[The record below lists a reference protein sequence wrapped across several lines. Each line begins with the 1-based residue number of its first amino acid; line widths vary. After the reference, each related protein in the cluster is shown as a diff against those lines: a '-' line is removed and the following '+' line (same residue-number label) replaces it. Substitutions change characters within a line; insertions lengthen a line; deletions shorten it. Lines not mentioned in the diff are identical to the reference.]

1 MHFPT
6 SSFCQQCYFFP
17 ICTIIRHQNSS
28 HSHIL
33 WKRTHLVLYIFPFLG
48 GQFSTDLHHTVM
60 ETRNVC
66 SKISSCTSSSWR
78 TQEVLEGGGGGGA
91 AYPSSLRFTA
101 HSSISPKT
109 SKRRFSSVRVQSD
122 LSRPT
127 YTTRLSS
134 CSLRGDTDR
143 EAGGR
148 LKEWECVFFSSHS
161 FNELVLITPV
171 DTAAFTDPLTPCIFL
186 HIPLLSVCPL
196 CSSVIG
202 SAFSPLS
209 EGGADGVPSICTFFL
224 SFPLRFIREKL
235 RIFFFS

>member
-1 MHFPT
+1 MHLISYLF
-6 SSFCQQCYFFP
+6 S
-17 ICTIIRHQNSS
+17 
-28 HSHIL
+28 
-33 WKRTHLVLYIFPFLG
+33 FLG
-48 GQFSTDLHHTVM
+48 EFSKDLRHTVM
-60 ETRNVC
+60 ETRPVC

-78 TQEVLEGGGGGGA
+78 TQEVLEGGA

-143 EAGGR
+143 EAGGGG

-171 DTAAFTDPLTPCIFL
+171 DTAVFTDPITPCIFFT
-186 HIPLLSVCPL
+186 HPSSVCLPL
-196 CSSVIG
+196 VFCCDWFSFLPVIW
-202 SAFSPLS
+202 
-209 EGGADGVPSICTFFL
+209 
-224 SFPLRFIREKL
+224 
-235 RIFFFS
+235 